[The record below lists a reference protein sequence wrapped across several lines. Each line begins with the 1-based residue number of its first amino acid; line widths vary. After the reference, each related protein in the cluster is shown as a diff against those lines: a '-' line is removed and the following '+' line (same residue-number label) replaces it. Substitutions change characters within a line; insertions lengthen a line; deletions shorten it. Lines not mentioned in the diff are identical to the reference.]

1 MYPIIL
7 WQNKK
12 TGLSEFLP
20 RDTKEWT
27 DGPSLMATELN
38 GIYAKGLVN
47 GCGVKISYTELL
59 LIGGHGIGD
68 PKNPY
73 KAVVK
78 YNEEG

>member
-1 MYPIIL
+1 
-7 WQNKK
+7 
-12 TGLSEFLP
+12 
-20 RDTKEWT
+20 
-27 DGPSLMATELN
+27 MATELN
-38 GIYAKGLVN
+38 SIYAKGLVN

-73 KAVVK
+73 KTVVK